1 MSQNCVITRKK
12 FISLTGLA
20 LLGASA
26 GGIQFLNRGKV
37 RIRPLLGRKYSESFL
52 KLCERGRFRTAHEA
66 IKSVRDQVTEF
77 EIVLEEKNSP
87 RAHRDKIS

>member
-1 MSQNCVITRKK
+1 MGQNCVITRKK

-26 GGIQFLNRGKV
+26 GGIQFLQRGKV
-37 RIRPLLGRKYSESFL
+37 RIKPIAGKKYSQSFL
-52 KLCERGRFRTAHEA
+52 KLCERGRFRTAQEA

-77 EIVLEEKNSP
+77 EVVVET
-87 RAHRDKIS
+87 